1 MKKLLFAVMLV
12 MTISN
17 LSLAQR
23 TLITKGDQYAGAK
36 LALGSVAG
44 ASWGLVGSYEMGL
57 QDNIGVGATLGYSG
71 YSEDIGGGFYTGKWS
86 YTNILILANGNYH
99 IDLLKNEKLDTW
111 GALSIG
117 YKVAS
122 VSWEFTKNT
131 LNLPA
136 PATVSAGGF
145 VLGLSANARYMLSEK
160 LFATA
165 SLGFG
170 LGILNIGIDYK
181 L

>member
-1 MKKLLFAVMLV
+1 MKKMLFAVMLV
-12 MTISN
+12 MTVSS

-23 TLITKGDQYAGAK
+23 VLINNGDQYIGAK

-44 ASWGLVGSYEMGL
+44 ASVGFIGSYEMGL
-57 QDNIGVGATLGYSG
+57 QENIGVGATLGYSG
-71 YSEDIGGGFYTGKWS
+71 YSEDITTGFYDGNWS
-86 YTNILILANGNYH
+86 YTNILIMANGNYH

-111 GALSIG
+111 GAVNLG
-117 YKVAS
+117 YNVAS

-131 LNLPA
+131 FNSPA
-136 PATVSAGGF
+136 PATISAGGVVF
-145 VLGLSANARYMLSEK
+145 GLSANARYMLSDK